1 MQNIIKDLF
10 FNCTIIISAV
20 TFANMLMRDGFLRS
34 KTNNHLLTGFLTGI
48 LSCVLML
55 NSVAISPEVILDFRF
70 IPIILMGIYV
80 SFWSSVEASLI
91 IAVFRIAYFGVNK
104 ASIISA
110 VVTILVG
117 FGCGLIGKLKLPI
130 WLKWLLALMW
140 ISIGSSAGLSL
151 VIQDSA
157 LLSEVVLYFIV
168 SMSVACTLM
177 YFFAEFIVESNR
189 RYARIKE
196 ENMRDAL
203 TDLHNVRHFD
213 RSLNHHAGQAIA
225 ERESLSLL
233 FIDIDHFKKI
243 NDQYGHL
250 NGDLVLIEISKILT
264 KLARSQDT
272 VSRNGGEEF
281 TVLLTGCNLK
291 QAGIVGERIRKT
303 IEKHDF
309 ILSDHTV
316 AKITVS
322 IGIASI
328 PETTLDEEKLIE
340 QADIALYQA
349 KRSGRNQVALAE

>member
-1 MQNIIKDLF
+1 MQDILKDLF

-20 TFANMLMRDGFLRS
+20 TFANMLMRDGLLRP
-34 KTNNHLLTGFLTGI
+34 KLKNHLITGFLAGV
-48 LSCVLML
+48 LSCILML
-55 NSVAISPEVILDFRF
+55 NSVAISADIILDFRF
-70 IPIILMGIYV
+70 IPLILMGLYV
-80 SFWSSVEASLI
+80 SVWSSIEAALI
-91 IAVFRIAYFGVNK
+91 IAVFRVTYFGFNK

-117 FGCGLIGKLKLPI
+117 IGCGLIGKLKLPI

-151 VIQDSA
+151 AIQDAA
-157 LLSEVVLYFIV
+157 LLSIVVLYFIV
-168 SMSVACTLM
+168 SMTIACTLM
-177 YFFAEFIVESNR
+177 YFFAEYIVESNR

-196 ENMRDAL
+196 ETVRDAL

-213 RSLNHHAGQAIA
+213 RSLNHHAGKAIA
-225 ERESLSLL
+225 ERDSLSLL

-250 NGDLVLIEISKILT
+250 NGDTVLIEISKILT
-264 KLARSQDT
+264 RIARSQDV
-272 VSRNGGEEF
+272 VSRKGGEEF
-281 TVLLTGCNLK
+281 TVLLTSCNLK

-309 ILSDHTV
+309 ILSDQTV

-328 PETTLDEEKLIE
+328 PETTLEEEKLME
-340 QADIALYQA
+340 KADIALYQA
-349 KRSGRNQVALAE
+349 KRAGRNRVVLAE

>member
-1 MQNIIKDLF
+1 MQTIIKDLF

-34 KTNNHLLTGFLTGI
+34 KLKNHLAIGFLTGI
-48 LSCVLML
+48 LSCILML
-55 NSVAISPEVILDFRF
+55 NSVAITPEIVLDFRF
-70 IPIILMGIYV
+70 IPLILMGLYV

-91 IAVFRIAYFGVNK
+91 IAVFRAAYFGINR
-104 ASIISA
+104 ASIVS
-110 VVTILVG
+110 VVLTILVG
-117 FGCGLIGKLKLPI
+117 IGCGLIGKLKFPI

-140 ISIGSSAGLSL
+140 ISIGSSIGLSL
-151 VIQDSA
+151 AIQDSK
-157 LLSEVVLYFIV
+157 LLSEVVLYFLL
-168 SMSVACTLM
+168 SMTIACTLM

-189 RYARIKE
+189 RYTRIKE
-196 ENMRDAL
+196 ETMRDAL

-233 FIDIDHFKKI
+233 FIDIDHFKKV

-250 NGDLVLIEISKILT
+250 NGDIVLIEISKILT
-264 KLARSQDT
+264 QLARSQDI

-291 QAGIVGERIRKT
+291 QASIVGERIRKT
-303 IEKHDF
+303 IEKYDF
-309 ILSDHTV
+309 NLSDQTV

-349 KRSGRNQVALAE
+349 KRAGRNQVALAE